1 MLRSLVGSEMCIR
14 DRWIHSCYR
23 MQQGRRPC
31 SRNSDGS
38 SILFLM
44 LAILDLMS
52 RPRTPS
58 PILVVVVFLI
68 VKVLFSFLRDEWMRE
83 LIVGSSYLLLR
94 QGG

>member
-1 MLRSLVGSEMCIR
+1 
-14 DRWIHSCYR
+14 

-38 SILFLM
+38 SILFLLM
-44 LAILDLMS
+44 LA
-52 RPRTPS
+52 TPS
-58 PILVVVVFLI
+58 PILEVVVFFLI

-83 LIVGSSYLLLR
+83 LIVGISYPLLR